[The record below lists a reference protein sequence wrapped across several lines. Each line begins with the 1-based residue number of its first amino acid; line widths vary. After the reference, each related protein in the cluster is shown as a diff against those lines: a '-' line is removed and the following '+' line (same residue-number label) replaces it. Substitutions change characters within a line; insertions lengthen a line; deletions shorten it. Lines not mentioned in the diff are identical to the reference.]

1 MGSLKWSLA
10 GLGFAACTVA
20 LATAQSG
27 SAQAEAGARN
37 YRVGSF
43 DSVGAAGANLVIVHV
58 GGAPAVSAT
67 GPAETLDKMEV
78 VVERGALQIRP
89 RREFRN
95 NFDLRSIK
103 RATFTV
109 TAPRLKAASLAGSGE
124 MRVDRA
130 EGDRFAASVAG
141 SGNLDIAAMRVGQ
154 VNLSMAGSGNLTARG
169 SAGRA
174 NLSVAGSGN
183 IRTRAVAVRTAAVSI
198 AGSGDAEL
206 TASDSAQVSIIGS
219 GTADIAGGAH
229 CTVSRIGSGQARC
242 NG

>member
-10 GLGFAACTVA
+10 ALGLAACTAAV
-20 LATAQSG
+20 ATAQPG
-27 SAQAEAGARN
+27 PAQPGAVARN

-58 GGAPAVSAT
+58 GGAAMVSAT
-67 GPAETLDKMEV
+67 GPAETLDKMEA
-78 VVERGALQIRP
+78 VVERGTLQIRP

-95 NFDLRSIK
+95 NFDWRSLK

-109 TAPRLKAASLAGSGE
+109 TAPRLRAASLAGSGE
-124 MRVDRA
+124 MHVDHA
-130 EGDRFAASVAG
+130 EGDRFSASVAG
-141 SGNLDIAAMRVGQ
+141 SVNLDIAALRVGRADF
-154 VNLSMAGSGNLTARG
+154 NMAGSGNLSARG

-174 NLSVAGSGN
+174 DLSVAGSGN

-198 AGSGDAEL
+198 AGSGNAEL

-219 GTADIAGGAH
+219 GTADIAGRAH
-229 CTVSRIGSGQARC
+229 CTISRIGSGHARC
-242 NG
+242 SG